1 MSGHRSDALD
11 FFSISPAL
19 LAYLRRNEMI
29 TIRNNNAKDKAYTWI
44 DARDVN
50 RDDLTVLTE
59 EYGISSEL
67 LADILDLD
75 EQSRIEK
82 EDEYTALIVR
92 VPLDDD
98 DESPLTQNAVP
109 LGIVL
114 FSDKLLSICYG
125 YCVVLEYF
133 YLIRFRE

>member
-1 MSGHRSDALD
+1 
-11 FFSISPAL
+11 
-19 LAYLRRNEMI
+19 MI

-82 EDEYTALIVR
+82 EDENTALIVR
-92 VPLDDD
+92 VP
-98 DESPLTQNAVP
+98 
-109 LGIVL
+109 
-114 FSDKLLSICYG
+114 
-125 YCVVLEYF
+125 
-133 YLIRFRE
+133 